1 MLISAVM
8 PIMSVYR
15 LPQGQYGYSGHIVN
29 LPQDVASFSQSLPRL
44 PSQLDVIVVRKEGA
58 NQSHRDFRVRRAVVL
73 RALQWLVT
81 HNQYYHSVGV
91 TINTTALDQLPQDGN
106 ISQLV
111 SVTEDTTTDSP
122 STSDTATAEDDPC
135 DEDLPQSFVPVA
147 APSMTEQE
155 TVQQSVQQRQSSH
168 PTLMWPTI
176 GGMPLNE
183 FTTEGYFTCAFPT
196 LFPTGAGDFLG
207 QRQVPVT
214 IGNYFKHLMQYDDS
228 RFARHPRFRY
238 FALNTEMR
246 HRALQTGRVYVRQRP
261 GDGQLSLDELRDMV
275 GRQGEAFSSRV
286 LHFASSLRGTKQYWQ
301 RQRSRL
307 LSMVDTLGLPTVFF
321 THSAADLQWPELAQL
336 ICPNNRDSRTARTK
350 AVIDNPALSDWFFYH
365 RVMEFLKAFYTGVL
379 GATDYWLRFEWQH
392 RGSPHVHG
400 LAWLPDTPDV
410 EQLLQSNSD
419 SLEEDII
426 MQADR
431 VVSTLNPAVLPD
443 GSNLTDA
450 PPPKVDPHIC
460 NKVYGD
466 VQDLDE
472 DLADLVA
479 TCQRHT
485 RCSAAYCLRTKHG
498 KQECRFGYPKPL
510 QPNTAIITEEEP
522 TLITARNDGMVNS
535 FNPVQ
540 LSAWRANVDMQYI
553 VSRQRVLQYCTKYVT
568 KSEPRSQSLK
578 EIFTTIVR
586 SLREGNSSLK
596 AVQNLLI
603 NTVGERDYSAQ
614 ETCHLLLQLPM
625 FKASRDFIIL
635 SLDGS
640 RAVEDHLEEGQ
651 RATALSIVDHYMG
664 RPDSPHFNTMTL
676 LEFARQY
683 SMPKTLGAEPSCRTK
698 HIVVIPRPYVSSDP
712 AGDKYEQYCRHSLMQ
727 HQPFRQMDDLL
738 SGYDNYIDAYA
749 AFLQSGHIPPCLEDD
764 MYRLMQHTQ
773 STEDDIDDNSEVCVP
788 TLFCIHYPPI
798 QSTLL

>member
-15 LPQGQYGYSGHIVN
+15 LPQGQYGYSGHVIN
-29 LPQDVASFSQSLPRL
+29 LPQDVATFAQSLPRL
-44 PSQLDVIVVRKEGA
+44 PRELDVIVVRKEGA
-58 NQSHRDFRVRRAVVL
+58 NHTHRDFRVRRAVVL
-73 RALQWLVT
+73 RALQWLLSN
-81 HNQYYHSVGV
+81 NQYYRALGV
-91 TINTTALDQLPQDGN
+91 TIDTNALEQLPHDEN
-106 ISQLV
+106 MATFT
-111 SVTEDTTTDSP
+111 SVTESSLSPDTSTTDHQA
-122 STSDTATAEDDPC
+122 TSDAAAEDESC
-135 DEDLPQSFVPVA
+135 DAQLPQSFVPVA
-147 APSMTEQE
+147 VPSRTEQE
-155 TVQQSVQQRQSSH
+155 AVQQSVQQWQSSSSNAA
-168 PTLMWPTI
+168 LMWPSI
-176 GGMPLNE
+176 GGVPLNE

-207 QRQVPVT
+207 QRQVQVT
-214 IGNYFKHLMQYDDS
+214 IGNYFKHLMQYDDG
-228 RFARHPRFRY
+228 RFARHPRFRF

-246 HRALQTGRVYVRQRP
+246 HRALQTGRVYIRQHP
-261 GDGQLSLDELRDMV
+261 GDAQLSLDELRDMI
-275 GRQGEAFSSRV
+275 GRQGEAFSNRV
-286 LHFASSLRGTKQYWQ
+286 LHYASSLRGTKQYWQ

-307 LSMVDTLGLPTVFF
+307 LSMVDTLGLPTIFF

-336 ICPNNRDSRTARTK
+336 ICPDNPDSRTARAK
-350 AVIDNPALSDWFFYH
+350 AVIENPALADWFFYH
-365 RVMEFLKAFYTGVL
+365 RVMEFVKAFYIGVL

-410 EQLLQSNSD
+410 EQLLVDMSD
-419 SLEEDII
+419 DLKKQII
-426 MQADR
+426 KHADQL
-431 VVSTLNPAVLPD
+431 VSTTNPAVFPD
-443 GSNLTDA
+443 GSNIADA
-450 PPPKVDPHIC
+450 PAPKVDPHIC
-460 NKVYGD
+460 NKMYKD
-466 VQDLDE
+466 IQDLDE

-485 RCSAAYCLRTKHG
+485 RCSAAYCLRKKNG

-510 QPNTAIITEEEP
+510 QPHTALITEDEP
-522 TLITARNDGMVNS
+522 TLLTARNDGMINS
-535 FNPVQ
+535 YNPVQ

-586 SLREGNSSLK
+586 GLREGNTSLK
-596 AVQNLLI
+596 AVQKLLI

-664 RPDSPHFNTMTL
+664 RPNSVHFNSMTL
-676 LEFARQY
+676 LSFAQQY
-683 SMPKTLGAEPSCRTK
+683 SMPKTLGAKPTHRNRR
-698 HIVVIPRPYVSSDP
+698 IVVIPRPYVSPDP
-712 AGDKYEQYCRHSLMQ
+712 AGDKYEQYCRQSLMQ
-727 HQPFRQMDDLL
+727 HKPFRQMDDLL
-738 SGYDNYIDAYA
+738 SGCDNYSEAYA
-749 AFLQSGHIPPCLEDD
+749 VFLQSAQIPPCLEDD
-764 MYRLMQHTQ
+764 MYRLLQILQ
-773 STEDDIDDNSEVCVP
+773 SSEEDTDNTEVGLS
-788 TLFCIHYPPI
+788 LFLY
-798 QSTLL
+798 T